1 MTQDIKQESRAGNVG
16 EHIADTTANK
26 PGLLAQ
32 LFRHVKGLRRGQ
44 TAAPF
49 AACAECAAP
58 EADPM
63 PPVRGIE
70 RPHGRNFG

>member
-1 MTQDIKQESRAGNVG
+1 MTHDIKQESRAGNVG

-26 PGLLAQ
+26 PGLRAQ
-32 LFRHVKGLRRGQ
+32 LFRHVKGLQGGQ
-44 TAAPF
+44 AAAAF
-49 AACAECAAP
+49 AACAECAAT
-58 EADPM
+58 EADSL